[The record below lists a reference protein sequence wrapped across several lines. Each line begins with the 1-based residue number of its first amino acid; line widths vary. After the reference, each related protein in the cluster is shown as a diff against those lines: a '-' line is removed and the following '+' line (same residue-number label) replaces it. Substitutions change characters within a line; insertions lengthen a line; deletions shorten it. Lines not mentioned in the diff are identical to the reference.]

1 MRKKSTE
8 KKVPVSVRAL
18 YQRINRKLRATKGGE
33 TLKATRGNKFR
44 DHLGDFYMVSAKTN
58 MLVENDVDLSVLGK
72 KLGVLKPW
80 ETLISGENLRK
91 PTRKGGSQK

>member
-1 MRKKSTE
+1 
-8 KKVPVSVRAL
+8 
-18 YQRINRKLRATKGGE
+18 
-33 TLKATRGNKFR
+33 
-44 DHLGDFYMVSAKTN
+44 